1 MKKSSLVKISDHI
14 PSFLCKSSKTKKN
27 KSLVIKYLD
36 KTLQNLEKNK
46 NVFHMLSNDFY
57 LEIDKKKLKKY
68 EKYKTVIVIGMGG
81 STLGAEAIYQLFK
94 NKIKK
99 KFIFFN
105 NLNVDKTKDLLKI
118 KKKNDLFFI
127 IISKSGNTIETLVN
141 ISLFAKLNINSLNS
155 VIITEKVDNALSN
168 FAKKKKIYT
177 IEHKKYIGGRYSV
190 LSEVGMIPAFFMKL
204 KIKNFRTS
212 LLKYLKSSD
221 KEYLAETVSKM
232 SQIYLSKKVNSI
244 IFLNYC
250 PRLENFLYWSQQ
262 LIAESLGKNKKGLL
276 PLVSSAPKD
285 HHSLLQLYLDGPK
298 DKIFYIF
305 TNKNK
310 SNLKIK
316 KNIFGKNF
324 KFIKN
329 KKVET
334 IVKAQSD
341 SVKRVLKAKKI
352 PFKDFE
358 FNEFSEESL
367 GGLFSYFI
375 LETIMIGKLLKINP
389 FNQPAV
395 EQVKILT
402 KKNLS

>member
-1 MKKSSLVKISDHI
+1 M
-14 PSFLCKSSKTKKN
+14 
-27 KSLVIKYLD
+27 
-36 KTLQNLEKNK
+36 Q
-46 NVFHMLSNDFY
+46 
-57 LEIDKKKLKKY
+57 
-68 EKYKTVIVIGMGG
+68 
-81 STLGAEAIYQLFK
+81 
-94 NKIKK
+94 
-99 KFIFFN
+99 
-105 NLNVDKTKDLLKI
+105 
-118 KKKNDLFFI
+118 
-127 IISKSGNTIETLVN
+127 
-141 ISLFAKLNINSLNS
+141 
-155 VIITEKVDNALSN
+155 
-168 FAKKKKIYT
+168 KKKKIYT

-305 TNKNK
+305 TNKKK

-334 IVKAQSD
+334 IVQAQSD

-367 GGLFSYFI
+367 GGLFSYFM
-375 LETIMIGKLLKINP
+375 LETIMIGKILKINP